1 MSTFP
6 TIFSPLSR
14 KLFHFHA
21 QKIMLKISISL
32 DYFDCFSLAFSHTVF
47 HSNTVFP
54 SCFLRSFV
62 IAGTET
68 TIVDFVGIK
77 LLALVLLPISDKPP
91 QTGPKSQH
99 TKGESEQEGERE
111 MELDNVTKTKHKH
124 INTNAHSKKN
134 TSVRKEPL
142 AVTEA

>member
-1 MSTFP
+1 
-6 TIFSPLSR
+6 
-14 KLFHFHA
+14 
-21 QKIMLKISISL
+21 MLKISISL
-32 DYFDCFSLAFSHTVF
+32 DYFDCFSLAFSHTFF

-54 SCFLRSFV
+54 ACFLRSFV
-62 IAGTET
+62 IAETET

-99 TKGESEQEGERE
+99 TKAGREQEGERE
-111 MELDNVTKTKHKH
+111 RERWSLTTLQKQ
-124 INTNAHSKKN
+124 NTNTHKYQCILKKN